1 MLVDKRL
8 TASEKKKIKP
18 AKQGGGMNYL
28 GKQKTV
34 TVPKKWLSSPDH
46 VVAELAYITPREKK
60 ILLDADIYGSLKGK
74 PNKGPGGIMSLQG
87 DMGSVGGG
95 TSSAGGNDRPN
106 PHTVSGTSKATPP
119 SKSPKSYDG
128 PRNIHVDDPKAPP
141 AYEIIGGKKYDV
153 TPTTRKERELA
164 RMKQT
169 IIDAPIPNIT
179 PKGTEYYKG
188 GLKIGF
194 VPTQKKSKFGLLKD
208 VVVPLGLALVNPA
221 LATKYNKAKSLYN
234 VAQFAGNLAQTFG
247 ITNTNVVDSFVSGL
261 TDRTKTSKRKTK
273 NTKDFN
279 DDGKGGDGLGS
290 TPEMNALRDEYYLLL
305 QKLRAGNILSGERN
319 RLTALKNLLGIA

>member
-1 MLVDKRL
+1 
-8 TASEKKKIKP
+8 
-18 AKQGGGMNYL
+18 
-28 GKQKTV
+28 
-34 TVPKKWLSSPDH
+34 
-46 VVAELAYITPREKK
+46 
-60 ILLDADIYGSLKGK
+60 
-74 PNKGPGGIMSLQG
+74 
-87 DMGSVGGG
+87 
-95 TSSAGGNDRPN
+95 
-106 PHTVSGTSKATPP
+106 
-119 SKSPKSYDG
+119 
-128 PRNIHVDDPKAPP
+128 
-141 AYEIIGGKKYDV
+141 
-153 TPTTRKERELA
+153 
-164 RMKQT
+164 MKQT